1 MRKWTK
7 VIPAL
12 AVTAALAFPM
22 TTFAHSGNQ
31 PEVDAKYHL
40 LPKVEVTDS
49 TIDIWTSIFGAS
61 TVDSG
66 EWQIIPVGPNKAGK
80 PAHLNQSTKAQ
91 FHAHFEGLKPSVE
104 YCFNIH
110 FTGKLDGDKV
120 NTALML
126 KGKKGNLFCVK
137 TDDGKPGHDNPGDH
151 NGGGTNPGDDNGGGT
166 APGDN
171 GNNGGNNGGTTQPGN
186 GGNNGG
192 NNGGTT
198 QPSNDGNNGGNNG
211 GNSGNT
217 GNQPSN
223 GQGGKLPKTATS
235 YANNIGLGATLL
247 AAGLGMLIHRRR
259 QTV

>member
-22 TTFAHSGNQ
+22 STFAQSSNQ
-31 PEVDAKYHL
+31 PEVNAKYHL

-49 TIDIWTSIFGAS
+49 TIDIWTNIFGAS

-66 EWQIIPVGPNKAGK
+66 EWQIVPVGPNKAGK

-91 FHAHFEGLKPSVE
+91 FHARFEGLKPSVE

-110 FTGKLDGDKV
+110 FTGKLDGDKA
-120 NTALML
+120 NISLML

-137 TDDGKPGHDNPGDH
+137 TDDHKPGSDNPGDH
-151 NGGGTNPGDDNGGGT
+151 NPGDNNGGGTNPGDNNGGGT
-166 APGDN
+166 KPGDG

-186 GGNNGG
+186 GGN
-192 NNGGTT
+192 
-198 QPSNDGNNGGNNG
+198 
-211 GNSGNT
+211 SGNT
-217 GNQPSN
+217 GHQ
-223 GQGGKLPKTATS
+223 GQGGKLPKTATP
-235 YANNIGLGATLL
+235 YANNVGLGATLL

-259 QTV
+259 HTV

>member
-137 TDDGKPGHDNPGDH
+137 TDDGKPGHDNPGD
-151 NGGGTNPGDDNGGGT
+151 DNGGGT

-192 NNGGTT
+192 NYGGTT